1 MKWAWAAVVV
11 LAGCMTLCA
20 GITPTFAGW
29 FDRSAS
35 SLVADAFPAQ
45 DYPELLKDSKISLVE
60 GIALGLKEA
69 REGVVWKAELEGD
82 KEVHWA
88 IDVAQGAKVFAVDID
103 VKTGKVVGT
112 DTENADQSRLA
123 KAARIPLARAIE
135 VALKKS
141 PGQAVAAEF
150 KLAGE
155 KAQASVK
162 ILIKGKVKAVT
173 VDAET
178 GEIAGKKASKKAP
191 EVEKAFTDSFPVE
204 EGEWASTGRNTFFI
218 LEPGYFQVLEG
229 REDGKD
235 LRVTITVLEET
246 RKLAGVETRVVEEK
260 KWENGVIEEIARD
273 YFAFSKK
280 TGNVYYF
287 GEEVDNYK
295 DGKVQDHAGSWLA
308 GEKDARFGLMM
319 PGTPLLGGR
328 YCQEIAP
335 GVGMDRIE
343 VLSLGEKVETPAG
356 TFERCLKTEDTTPLE
371 PALKEVKFY
380 APGVGL
386 VQDGD
391 AKLVKYGFVKK

>member
-1 MKWAWAAVVV
+1 MKWALAVVV
-11 LAGCMTLCA
+11 ALAGCLTLCA

-35 SLVADAFPAQ
+35 SLVVEAFPAQ

-69 REGVVWKAELEGD
+69 REGVVCKAELEGD

-88 IDVAQGAKVFAVDID
+88 IDVAQGSKVLAVDID

-112 DTENADQSRLA
+112 DTENADLSRVA
-123 KAARIPLARAIE
+123 KAAKITLARAIE

-150 KLAGE
+150 RLAGE
-155 KAQASVK
+155 KAQAYVK
-162 ILIKGKVKAVT
+162 VLVKGKVRAVT

-178 GEIAGKKASKKAP
+178 GEIVGKKAPQKAP
-191 EVEKAFTDSFPVE
+191 EAEKAFTDSFPAE
-204 EGEWASTGRNTFFI
+204 EGEWASTGRNTYFI
-218 LEPGYFQVLEG
+218 LEPGYVQTLEG

-235 LRVTITVLEET
+235 LRVTITVLDET
-246 RKLAGVETRVVEEK
+246 RKLAGVETRVVQEK

-328 YCQEIAP
+328 YYQEIAP

-343 VLSLGEKVETPAG
+343 VLSLNEKAVTPAG
-356 TFERCLKTEDTTPLE
+356 TFERCLKTEDTSPLE
-371 PALKEVKFY
+371 PALREVKIY

-391 AKLVKYGFVKK
+391 AKLVNYGFVKK